1 MNGKQLLETLDLK
14 TVCGSV
20 ESFDGVY
27 AGDLLSRAMSH
38 VEADNLWI
46 TIMNN
51 MNVIA
56 VASLT
61 EAAAVLLAEFFCPQ
75 LEYAGAVAGVTCVL
89 GHIFPFYLRFKGG
102 KGFAPY
108 LGMTLALNWKLALF
122 VLVLVVLVTLIT
134 DYLVLEP

>member
-14 TVCGSV
+14 TVCG
-20 ESFDGVY
+20 EMRDFDGVY

-61 EAAAVLLAEFFCPQ
+61 EAAAVLLAEGVALVPEA
-75 LEYAGAVAGVTCVL
+75 LEAAREKGICVL
-89 GHIFPFYLRFKGG
+89 SSDKTVYELCAEMATK
-102 KGFAPY
+102 
-108 LGMTLALNWKLALF
+108 M
-122 VLVLVVLVTLIT
+122 
-134 DYLVLEP
+134 

>member
-1 MNGKQLLETLDLK
+1 MKELKPILDALGIR
-14 TVCGSV
+14 VICG
-20 ESFDGVY
+20 EADAFDGVY

-61 EAAAVLLAEFFCPQ
+61 EAAAVILAEGVALVPDA
-75 LEYAGAVAGVTCVL
+75 LEAAKE
-89 GHIFPFYLRFKGG
+89 KGICILSSD
-102 KGFAPY
+102 KTVYELCAEI
-108 LGMTLALNWKLALF
+108 AQNS
-122 VLVLVVLVTLIT
+122 
-134 DYLVLEP
+134 

>member
-14 TVCGSV
+14 TVCG
-20 ESFDGVY
+20 EMRDFDGVY

-61 EAAAVLLAEFFCPQ
+61 EAAAVLLAEGVALVPEA
-75 LEYAGAVAGVTCVL
+75 LEAAREKGICVL
-89 GHIFPFYLRFKGG
+89 SSDKTVYELCAEIATK
-102 KGFAPY
+102 
-108 LGMTLALNWKLALF
+108 M
-122 VLVLVVLVTLIT
+122 
-134 DYLVLEP
+134 

>member
-1 MNGKQLLETLDLK
+1 MNGKGLLEALELK

-20 ESFDGVY
+20 ESFEGVY
-27 AGDLLSRAMSH
+27 AGDLLSRAMNH

-61 EAAAVLLAEFFCPQ
+61 EAAAVLLAEGVELVPEA
-75 LEYAGAVAGVTCVL
+75 LEAAREKDICVL
-89 GHIFPFYLRFKGG
+89 SSDKTVYELCAGI
-102 KGFAPY
+102 AA
-108 LGMTLALNWKLALF
+108 MLN
-122 VLVLVVLVTLIT
+122 
-134 DYLVLEP
+134 